1 MQKCLIKH
9 ITRRIGFSRR
19 LYSSS
24 TSTAEEAS
32 EEPKRWQLFSA
43 AILERIPKIMKPLSQ
58 FEIDYRLYRHEA
70 KLAFARKMSSSW
82 FPKGQREDPVT
93 GEVLIG
99 EFSRRN
105 FNPASLETEA
115 DRSGNNKTLDRKL
128 ADSIYFVVKRENR
141 VWQFPQGEAEDGKT
155 LRQTAEEALNKFVG
169 DRLTL
174 HFVSNIPACHI
185 EREFPSKL
193 KQFSTL
199 LLIRSTNRE
208 MAPKKPTKKDAKSE
222 SDASASEEE
231 VKPKKAAVKK
241 TTKPKAEAADDGK
254 PKKPLN
260 SYFLY
265 AKENRARVA
274 ETHKGGV
281 QKQLGKEWKALP
293 ESEKEE
299 YKARAAKAKEEYE
312 REVAA
317 FE

>member
-1 MQKCLIKH
+1 LLLQSKGSFHLLFGFRLAHDDRCHVVRVAILEKLIVSRQVVNSLFLSEYFVQMQKCLIKH

-193 KQFSTL
+193 KQE
-199 LLIRSTNRE
+199 RNW
-208 MAPKKPTKKDAKSE
+208 
-222 SDASASEEE
+222 
-231 VKPKKAAVKK
+231 
-241 TTKPKAEAADDGK
+241 DG
-254 PKKPLN
+254 
-260 SYFLY
+260 
-265 AKENRARVA
+265 
-274 ETHKGGV
+274 
-281 QKQLGKEWKALP
+281 
-293 ESEKEE
+293 
-299 YKARAAKAKEEYE
+299 AKASDHSK
-312 REVAA
+312 
-317 FE
+317 